1 MISVSNFFSRASQDV
16 RGPAEPR
23 SSSSTTDF
31 PLKHEKGLNGSDA
44 PRVDEALNSVLDHR
58 NDPYVEP
65 QENLSALRDEVDSL
79 WYRGSDRLRE
89 QIRRKPLQ
97 AIGMAAFTGFLLGI
111 TR

>member
-1 MISVSNFFSRASQDV
+1 MISGSNISSPASQNG
-16 RGPAEPR
+16 RGTAEPR
-23 SSSSTTDF
+23 AASSTADF
-31 PLKHEKGLNGSDA
+31 PLRFEEERNGSDA
-44 PRVDEALNSVLDHR
+44 PRVDEALNSVLNDR

-89 QIRRKPLQ
+89 QIRRKPWQ

>member
-1 MISVSNFFSRASQDV
+1 MISVSNFSSPASQNV
-16 RGPAEPR
+16 RGPAETR
-23 SSSSTTDF
+23 SASSITDF
-31 PLKHEKGLNGSDA
+31 PLRHEEGLNGSDA

-79 WYRGSDRLRE
+79 WYRGSDRFRE
-89 QIRRKPLQ
+89 QIQRNPWQ
-97 AIGMAAFTGFLLGI
+97 AIGIAAFTGFLLGI